1 MKKAL
6 FQRSLNNPIKASFSR
21 NDTVTL
27 VYGPRQAGKTTLLRE
42 LMESVKSQ
50 DIAYF
55 SGDDAFV
62 QEIFGNH
69 TLAALK
75 KAVGGKEMIVI
86 DEAQRIPSIGLSAKI
101 IVDQLSVKVVLSGS
115 SSFELSD
122 TVSEPL
128 TGRTQTFHL
137 APLSWEEVKESYRET
152 RPEDTLDE
160 LLRFGMY
167 PKVHTLEGFSE
178 KEVYLYEYVS
188 NYLSKDILAF
198 GDVRKPKKVFDLL
211 TLLALQVG
219 SEVSVAELA
228 RALGIAQPTVER
240 YLDIL
245 EKMFVIVNVRGFS
258 RNLRKE
264 VSKTSKYYFADV
276 GVRNAIIRNMNPMH
290 MRSDAGALFENW
302 YIVERMKQATNSGII
317 KNMYFWRTYEGYE
330 IDLIEEYDGR
340 LIGYEC
346 KYGNHSHV
354 LPPRD
359 WKEAYPDAGFVP
371 VVGTGV
377 FDVLEEGGEGE

>member
-6 FQRSLNNPIKASFSR
+6 FSRTLENPIKASFSQKEA
-21 NDTVTL
+21 VTL

-42 LMESVKSQ
+42 LIGDMATGSVE
-50 DIAYF
+50 YV

-69 TLAALK
+69 TLAALQ
-75 KAVGGKEMIVI
+75 KAVGGKDMIVI
-86 DEAQRIPSIGLSAKI
+86 DEAQRIPNIGLSAKI
-101 IVDQLSVKVVLSGS
+101 MVDQLSVKVVLSGS

-122 TVSEPL
+122 KVSEPL

-137 APLSWEEVKESYRET
+137 APLSWEEMRKSYET
-152 RPEDTLDE
+152 VRPADTLDE

-167 PKVHTLEGFSE
+167 PKVHTLPGFSE
-178 KEVYLYEYVS
+178 KEAYLYEYIS

-198 GDVRKPKKVFDLL
+198 GDIRKPKKVFDLL

-228 RALGIAQPTVER
+228 RTLAISQPTVER
-240 YLDIL
+240 YLDML

-302 YIVERMKQATNSGII
+302 FVMERMKQAVNAGVK
-317 KNMYFWRTYEGYE
+317 KNVYFWRTYDGQE
-330 IDLIEEYDGR
+330 IDLIEEYGGKC
-340 LIGYEC
+340 IGYEC
-346 KYGNHSHV
+346 KYGTGSHV
-354 LPPRD
+354 FSPRD
-359 WKEAYPDAGFVP
+359 WKSTYPDAGFVP
-371 VVGTGV
+371 VVATGV
-377 FDVLEEGGEGE
+377 FDVLERGGV